1 MKYRLIT
8 IATYSNQFT
17 SDELSTLTLINLG
30 FDSEGAIG
38 MKKKVAV
45 ALTLAGILGTT
56 AAVGAE
62 GLVAKVT
69 GYLQKDVKVLING
82 QDSLLTPVYIDGKA
96 YIPVRDAAAKLGY
109 TLNYDAENKEI
120 ELDEAADLMRATGVI
135 VSVEAQEGGKYR
147 IQLLGS
153 TWVILTVD
161 ESTAITSLDGTA
173 RAPADL
179 KAGTQIDAEFGPA
192 MAMSFPGQAHAVNIN
207 VHADRAVKE
216 DTITAVN
223 HTDDGWQVHLGD
235 ALVLNAGKETRVVTS
250 QGESVNWEDLK
261 AGMKVTAYYGPFET
275 KSLPPQS
282 PVFLLVV
289 QAEAPVPGGLKMSP
303 EAAQEYRDL
312 AWTQVGEQ
320 APHITTK
327 QDEAAVTIVSSK
339 EASVLTYTAEQK
351 KLLEDA
357 QAANGNLVT
366 ITYNTDQDE
375 LIGPLTVVF
384 DFNTKAFIGFYPR
397 K

>member
-1 MKYRLIT
+1 
-8 IATYSNQFT
+8 
-17 SDELSTLTLINLG
+17 
-30 FDSEGAIG
+30 
-38 MKKKVAV
+38 MKKKITV
-45 ALTLAGILGTT
+45 ALTLAGILATT

-62 GLVAKVT
+62 DLVEKVT

-82 QDSLLTPVYIDGKA
+82 QDSTLTPVYIDGKA

-135 VSVEAQEGGKYR
+135 VGVEAQEGGKYR

-161 ESTAITSLDGTA
+161 ESTSIKSLDGTT
-173 RAPADL
+173 RTPADL
-179 KAGTQIDAEFGPA
+179 KTGTQIDAEFGPA
-192 MAMSFPGQAHAVNIN
+192 MAMSFPGQAQAVNIN

-216 DTITAVN
+216 GTIQSVKQ
-223 HTDDGWQVHLGD
+223 TDDGWQVQLD
-235 ALVLNAGKETRVVTS
+235 DTLVLNAGKETRVKSS
-250 QGESVNWEDLK
+250 QGEDLNWEDLK
-261 AGMKVTAYYGPFET
+261 AGMKATAYYGPFET

-289 QAEAPVPGGLKMSP
+289 QAEAPVPGGMKMSP

-312 AWTQVGEQ
+312 AWAQVSEQ
-320 APHITTK
+320 ASHITTK
-327 QDEAAVTIVSSK
+327 QDEAMVQIVSSK
-339 EASVLTYTAEQK
+339 EASILASTDEQK
-351 KLLEDA
+351 KLLEDV
-357 QAANGNLVT
+357 QAANGNFVT
-366 ITYNTDQDE
+366 VTYNTDQDE

-384 DFNTKAFIGFYPR
+384 DFNTKAFVGFFPR
-397 K
+397 R